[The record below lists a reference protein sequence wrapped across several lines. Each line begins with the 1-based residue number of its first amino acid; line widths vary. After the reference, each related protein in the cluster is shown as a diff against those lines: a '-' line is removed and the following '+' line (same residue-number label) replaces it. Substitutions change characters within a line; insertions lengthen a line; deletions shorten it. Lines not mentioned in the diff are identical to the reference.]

1 MTTCFSSWML
11 EFSAG
16 SIYISLAECVSNQ
29 IATELNLKMATKCFG
44 RILLLVSVFFNET
57 ICSIFINSY
66 SKKVRMYTS
75 FWSCLQLSQASLQ
88 IWPLEVITHIYIESK
103 TLLLFLD
110 LTLNNGLY
118 EILIWMSSCRV
129 VTQSNM
135 KMSDFLS
142 ATAQYRKDMHRITSL
157 CGT

>member
-57 ICSIFINSY
+57 IYSRFINSY
-66 SKKVRMYTS
+66 SKKKVRMY
-75 FWSCLQLSQASLQ
+75 
-88 IWPLEVITHIYIESK
+88 
-103 TLLLFLD
+103 LLLKLLSTFSGKFAN
-110 LTLNNGLY
+110 LTAWSDHSYLHRFNNITLIFGFNIEQRIIWNPHLNEFMQSCDTIQY
-118 EILIWMSSCRV
+118 ENVRFPFCNSSI
-129 VTQSNM
+129 QQGY
-135 KMSDFLS
+135 
-142 ATAQYRKDMHRITSL
+142 A
-157 CGT
+157 

>member
-57 ICSIFINSY
+57 IYSRFINSY
-66 SKKVRMYTS
+66 SKKKLGCSS
-75 FWSCLQLSQASLQ
+75 FWSCFQLSQASLQ
-88 IWPLEVITHIYIESK
+88 IWPLEVITHIYIDST

-142 ATAQYRKDMHRITSL
+142 ATAQYSKDMHRITSV
-157 CGT
+157 CDT

>member
-57 ICSIFINSY
+57 IYSRFINSY
-66 SKKVRMYTS
+66 SKKKLGCTS
-75 FWSCLQLSQASLQ
+75 FWSCFQLSQASLQ
-88 IWPLEVITHIYIESK
+88 IWPLEVITHIYIDSI

-142 ATAQYRKDMHRITSL
+142 ATAQYRKDMHRITSV
-157 CGT
+157 CDT

>member
-57 ICSIFINSY
+57 IYSRFINSY
-66 SKKVRMYTS
+66 SKKKLGCTS
-75 FWSCLQLSQASLQ
+75 FWSCFQLSQASLQ
-88 IWPLEVITHIYIESK
+88 IWPLEVITHIYIDSI

-142 ATAQYRKDMHRITSL
+142 ATAQ
-157 CGT
+157 

>member
-57 ICSIFINSY
+57 IFSRFINSY
-66 SKKVRMYTS
+66 SKKKLGCTS
-75 FWSCLQLSQASLQ
+75 FWSCFQLSQASLQ
-88 IWPLEVITHIYIESK
+88 IWPLEVITHIYIDST

-142 ATAQYRKDMHRITSL
+142 ATAQYRKDMHRITSV
-157 CGT
+157 CDT